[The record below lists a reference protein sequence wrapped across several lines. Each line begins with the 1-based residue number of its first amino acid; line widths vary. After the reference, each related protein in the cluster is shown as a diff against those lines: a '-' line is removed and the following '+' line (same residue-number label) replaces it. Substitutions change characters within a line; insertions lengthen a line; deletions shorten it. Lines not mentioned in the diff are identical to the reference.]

1 MARKIIQVSSQY
13 TNNNGEKKWR
23 NCTVGSAFTYDDGNI
38 SLSLDPGVSIVGGIE
53 GVKITIK
60 DPLPPRTGL

>member
-38 SLSLDPGVSIVGGIE
+38 SLSIDPGVSIHSGE
-53 GVKITIK
+53 GVKITLK
-60 DPLPPRTGL
+60 DPPSRPGL

>member
-1 MARKIIQVSSQY
+1 MSRKIIQVSSQY

-38 SLSLDPGVSIVGGIE
+38 SLSLDPGVSISSAE

-60 DPLPPRTGL
+60 DPLPRSGL